1 MAFWVCRKAIIS
13 ASKKRLFAIQRSRQ
27 FAKLELPYCSL
38 KPHTPIRHHHSMHVI
53 NNFELHGMLDI
64 FLSLLFAFIFGT
76 MIGLERQIRQ
86 RTAGLRTNTLV
97 AIAAAAFVD
106 LGLRLNGVV
115 GGTTLAAYIVSG
127 VGFLGAGA
135 IMKEGANITGL
146 NTAATLWGSAA
157 VGAMCG
163 AGYVGDAGVV
173 TIFVL
178 AANTLLRHVVNYLH
192 RHPPSSDASESNY
205 HMYVICER
213 MTQAETLSRLQQLLE
228 SSGYPARSIEKHSL
242 GASDTEIEVLL
253 LATIAKSDE
262 LNAIT
267 TQMEQS
273 AGVKGA
279 FWHTSPLNG

>member
-1 MAFWVCRKAIIS
+1 MSILHNFQ
-13 ASKKRLFAIQRSRQ
+13 L
-27 FAKLELPYCSL
+27 
-38 KPHTPIRHHHSMHVI
+38 
-53 NNFELHGMLDI
+53 NNLLDI
-64 FLSLLFAFIFGT
+64 FSGLVFAFIYGT
-76 MIGLERQIRQ
+76 LIGLERQIRQ

-106 LGLRLNGVV
+106 LGLRLNGNV
-115 GGTTLAAYIVSG
+115 GGSAIAAYVVSG

-135 IMKEGANITGL
+135 IMKEGANVTGL

-163 AGYVGDAGVV
+163 AGFVFDAAVV
-173 TIFVL
+173 TLFVL

-192 RHPPSSDASESNY
+192 RHPPSTDASESNY
-205 HMYVICER
+205 HLYVICER
-213 MTQAETLSRLQQLLE
+213 MTQAETLSTLQQLLE

-253 LATIAKSDE
+253 FATIAKSDE

-267 TQMEQS
+267 AKMEQS
-273 AGVKGA
+273 PGVKGA
-279 FWHTSPLNG
+279 FWHTSPLIA